1 MSDNNSN
8 KKIAFNTLY
17 MYIRLFLTMG
27 IGLYTSRVV
36 LLVLGISDYGL
47 FNVVGGILAM
57 FTFISGS
64 LSAAT
69 SRFFNVEM
77 GKPNGDVNKSY
88 NINLVLHIILAG
100 ITLFLAETIGLWYV
114 YNKLNI
120 DPGQLNN
127 AVFVFHISI
136 FSACLGIINGP
147 CASLFVAFERFGFL
161 AKFDIINT
169 LIRLGGIIL
178 LQYYD
183 GNSLR
188 FYSILMCLTTVN
200 AFVIY
205 YWIAL
210 RDWPQIVKI
219 KLVRGW
225 ENYKEVLFFGG
236 WNLLSTIALMVRSTG
251 SDLIINH
258 FFSTAVNGA
267 FAVSKTVNNYI
278 TTFSTNF
285 DSASGPQIIQSY
297 STGNY
302 DRSNYLVCK
311 LGRFC
316 LLLFELVFFPLY
328 IELDFIL
335 HLWLKE
341 VPENVL
347 LFCRLNLFLAAVAL
361 TCGGIVQVINAS
373 GKIKWFKINGS
384 VFFIICVPLGYWL
397 YSIGAPAYS
406 ILILFLIA
414 DVIQRIVQL
423 ILLKTIIGFNS
434 WNYVKEAYG
443 RPSLIAAILAL
454 FLWCYS
460 FATVSSPILKIMV
473 IGLCFVVT
481 TVLVYTLGLT
491 CGEKAKVKTFAKNKL
506 HQLLKGHFGYA
517 YKR

>member
-1 MSDNNSN
+1 MSDNTLN
-8 KKIAFNTLY
+8 KKIAFNTVY
-17 MYIRLFLTMG
+17 MYIRLFLTMV

-36 LLVLGISDYGL
+36 LMVLGISDYGL
-47 FNVVGGILAM
+47 FNVVGGILTL
-57 FTFISGS
+57 FTFISNS

-77 GKPNGDVNKSY
+77 GKSNGNVNKSY
-88 NINLVLHIILAG
+88 NINLVLHIGLAV
-100 ITLFLAETIGLWYV
+100 ITLILAETIGIWYV

-120 DPGQLNN
+120 APNQLSD
-127 AVFVFHISI
+127 AVFIFHISI

-147 CASLFVAFERFGFL
+147 CSSLFVAFERFGFL

-169 LIRLGGIIL
+169 LIRFGGVIL
-178 LQYYD
+178 LQFYE

-188 FYSILMCLTTVN
+188 FYSIIMCLTTVN
-200 AFVIY
+200 TFIIY
-205 YWIAL
+205 YWLAL
-210 RDWPQIVKI
+210 RNWPKIIKI
-219 KLVRGW
+219 KFVKGW
-225 ENYKEVLFFGG
+225 GNYKEVISFGG

-267 FAVSKTVNNYI
+267 FAISKTINNYI

-297 STGNY
+297 SIGNY
-302 DRSNYLVCK
+302 NRCYYLVNK

-347 LFCRLNLFLAAVAL
+347 IFSQLNLLLAAVAM
-361 TCGGIVQVINAS
+361 TCGGIVQVTNAS

-384 VFFIICVPLGYWL
+384 IFFLICVPLGYWL

-406 ILILFLIA
+406 MLILFLIA
-414 DVIQRIVQL
+414 DIIQRIIQL

-443 RPSLIAAILAL
+443 RPAIIAAIMT
-454 FLWCYS
+454 FFSWCYS
-460 FATVSSPILKIMV
+460 FVTISSPILKLLS
-473 IGLCFVVT
+473 IGLCFT
-481 TVLVYTLGLT
+481 ITAILVYLVGLT
-491 CGEKAKVKTFAKNKL
+491 YGEKIKVFSFAKNKL
-506 HQLLKGHFGYA
+506 HKLY
-517 YKR
+517 